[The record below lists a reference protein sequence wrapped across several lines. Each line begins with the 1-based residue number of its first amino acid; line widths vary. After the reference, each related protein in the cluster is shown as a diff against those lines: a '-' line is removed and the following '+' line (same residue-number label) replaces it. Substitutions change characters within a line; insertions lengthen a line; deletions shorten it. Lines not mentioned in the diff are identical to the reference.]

1 MPADGRP
8 AADSIVA
15 RSANA
20 LNIDASTL
28 RPTWPTSGGRGA
40 AATAVATLASAKVRP
55 HRRTESQVH
64 VESTKVLKYT
74 SALHCTALLH
84 FRTALCEA
92 STRCAASRYAV
103 TAFANTRQRHGSLP
117 AAPSPL
123 LLSQPAP
130 RRASAELGA
139 PRAVSAHGQCPAPT
153 ATRSSALS
161 SRSLGPPSRT
171 SRRHGCPP
179 QRTPRHIGTH
189 TPAYR
194 LSRSS
199 SKEASAEH
207 NEAPIT
213 ALGSLS
219 FPHGQTCHVW
229 AAPYAVPAGA
239 TQ

>member
-84 FRTALCEA
+84 FRTAL
-92 STRCAASRYAV
+92 
-103 TAFANTRQRHGSLP
+103 
-117 AAPSPL
+117 
-123 LLSQPAP
+123 
-130 RRASAELGA
+130 
-139 PRAVSAHGQCPAPT
+139 AHF
-153 ATRSSALS
+153 R
-161 SRSLGPPSRT
+161 
-171 SRRHGCPP
+171 
-179 QRTPRHIGTH
+179 
-189 TPAYR
+189 
-194 LSRSS
+194 
-199 SKEASAEH
+199 
-207 NEAPIT
+207 T
-213 ALGSLS
+213 ALHLEVRKVQKVQCS
-219 FPHGQTCHVW
+219 
-229 AAPYAVPAGA
+229 AVQCGA
-239 TQ
+239 LLT